1 MFNPSHAFNRR
12 VSSKCL
18 LLSASLLLT
27 FNVSAHEGVHADEE
41 TQEARLVSAGAGV
54 TELVLALEAGD
65 ELVAVDS
72 TSILPASMTEID
84 TLGYHRMLSAE
95 GILALTPTLVLG
107 TDAMGPET
115 TLEVLRSADVKVVKL
130 PTAKDRSQLLSNI
143 DTMGKLLNRQAQ
155 AKQLQLKLR
164 ASLDAIAAKK
174 KQVGDAEQAPKI
186 LFMLLQA
193 DRPARVGGEGTA
205 ADIIIK
211 LAGGNNI
218 ADFSGY
224 KSLSQEGILS
234 LQPDFILISNRSHAH
249 ASTSKSDANK
259 AASDAEKV
267 LEAMPLLA
275 HTPAG
280 KNKRIQSIKPQAL
293 LGGLGLSA
301 IEAADKLASDLIEIN
316 RY

>member
-1 MFNPSHAFNRR
+1 MFNPSHVFNRQ

-27 FNVSAHEGVHADEE
+27 FNVSAHEGVHAHE
-41 TQEARLVSAGAGV
+41 QVQPRLVSAGAGV

-72 TSILPASMTEID
+72 TSILPPSMTNIEKF
-84 TLGYHRMLSAE
+84 GYHRMLSAE

-115 TLEVLRSADVKVVKL
+115 TLEVLRSADVEVVKL
-130 PTAKDRSQLLSNI
+130 PTANDRPQLLSNI
-143 DTMGKLLNRQAQ
+143 DAMGKLLNRQAQ
-155 AKQLQLKLR
+155 ATQLKLKLQ

-174 KQVGDAEQAPKI
+174 KQVGSAEQAPKI

-234 LQPDFILISNRSHAH
+234 LQPDLILISNRSHDQAE
-249 ASTSKSDANK
+249 TSMSDADK
-259 AASDAEKV
+259 AASDAAKV
-267 LEAMPLLA
+267 LKAMPLLA

-280 KNKRIQSIKPQAL
+280 KNKQIRSIKPQAL

-301 IEAADKLASDLIEIN
+301 IEAADKLASALIEIN

>member
-1 MFNPSHAFNRR
+1 MFNPSQVFTKQMI
-12 VSSKCL
+12 SKSL

-27 FNVSAHEGVHADEE
+27 FNVSANKDVYA
-41 TQEARLVSAGAGV
+41 QPRLVSAGAGV

-72 TSILPASMTEID
+72 TSILPSSMANIEK
-84 TLGYHRMLSAE
+84 LGYHRMLSAE

-115 TLEVLRSADVKVVKL
+115 TLEVLRSADVEVIKL
-130 PTAKDRSQLLSNI
+130 PTANDRTQLLSNI
-143 DTMGKLLNRQAQ
+143 DEMGKLLNRQTQ
-155 AKQLQLKLR
+155 AKQLKLKLQ

-174 KQVGDAEQAPKI
+174 KQLRSTEKAPKI
-186 LFMLLQA
+186 LFMLLQT

-218 ADFSGY
+218 AGFSGY
-224 KSLSQEGILS
+224 KSLSQEGIFS
-234 LQPDFILISNRSHAH
+234 LQPDLILISNRSDYQDEI
-249 ASTSKSDANK
+249 SISDAEK
-259 AASDAEKV
+259 AASDTDKV
-267 LEAMPLLA
+267 LKAMPLLV

-280 KNKRIQSIKPQAL
+280 KNHHILSIKSQAL

-301 IEAADKLASDLIEIN
+301 IEAADTLASDLIEISRN
-316 RY
+316 

>member
-1 MFNPSHAFNRR
+1 MFNPSHVFNRR

-27 FNVSAHEGVHADEE
+27 FNVSAHEGVHADDE

-130 PTAKDRSQLLSNI
+130 PTAKDLSQLLSNI

-174 KQVGDAEQAPKI
+174 KQVGGAEQAPKI

-234 LQPDFILISNRSHAH
+234 LQPDFILISDRSDNPAG
-249 ASTSKSDANK
+249 TFVSDT
-259 AASDAEKV
+259 ERV
-267 LEAMPLLA
+267 LDAMPLLA

-280 KNKRIQSIKPQAL
+280 RNNQIQSIKPQAL

>member
-1 MFNPSHAFNRR
+1 MFSPSHVFNRQ
-12 VSSKCL
+12 VSSRCL

-27 FNVSAHEGVHADEE
+27 FNVSAHEGVHADDA

-72 TSILPASMTEID
+72 TSILPPSMTKIEK
-84 TLGYHRMLSAE
+84 LGYHRMLSAE

-115 TLEVLRSADVKVVKL
+115 TLEVLRSADVEVVKL
-130 PTAKDRSQLLSNI
+130 PTANDRPQLLSNI
-143 DTMGKLLNRQAQ
+143 DAMGKLLNRQAQ
-155 AKQLQLKLR
+155 AKQLKLKLQ

-174 KQVGDAEQAPKI
+174 KQVGSAEQAPKI

-234 LQPDFILISNRSHAH
+234 LQPDLILISNRSHDQDE
-249 ASTSKSDANK
+249 TPMSDADK
-259 AASDAEKV
+259 AASDAAKV
-267 LEAMPLLA
+267 LKAMPLLA

-280 KNKRIQSIKPQAL
+280 KNNKIQSIKPQAL

-301 IEAADKLASDLIEIN
+301 IEAADKLASTLIEIN

>member
-1 MFNPSHAFNRR
+1 MFKPSQILTRQ
-12 VSSKCL
+12 VISKSL

-27 FNVSAHEGVHADEE
+27 FNVSAHEDGHSHEQV
-41 TQEARLVSAGAGV
+41 QARLVSAGAGV
-54 TELVLALEAGD
+54 TELVLALDAGD

-72 TSILPASMTEID
+72 TSILPSSITKIEK
-84 TLGYHRMLSAE
+84 LGYHRMLSAE
-95 GILALTPTLVLG
+95 GILALAPTLVLG

-115 TLEVLRSADVKVVKL
+115 TLKVLKSADIKVIQL
-130 PTAKDRSQLLSNI
+130 PTANDRPQLLSNI
-143 DTMGKLLNRQAQ
+143 DEMGKLLDRQPQ
-155 AKQLQLKLR
+155 AKQLKLKLQ

-174 KQVGDAEQAPKI
+174 KQLGGIEKAPKV

-218 ADFSGY
+218 ANFSGY

-234 LQPDFILISNRSHAH
+234 LQPDLILISNRSHGQTETSMSH
-249 ASTSKSDANK
+249 ADQ

-267 LEAMPLLA
+267 LKAMPLLV

-280 KNKRIQSIKPQAL
+280 KNKHIQSIKPQAL
-293 LGGLGLSA
+293 LGGLGISA
-301 IEAADKLASDLIEIN
+301 IKAADKLASDLIDIK

>member
-1 MFNPSHAFNRR
+1 MFNPSQVFTKQII
-12 VSSKCL
+12 SKSL

-27 FNVSAHEGVHADEE
+27 FNAFAHEGVHGEQE
-41 TQEARLVSAGAGV
+41 TQQARLVSAGAGV

-72 TSILPASMTEID
+72 TSILPSSMTKIEK
-84 TLGYHRMLSAE
+84 LGYHRMLSAE

-115 TLEVLRSADVKVVKL
+115 TLEVLRSADVEVVKL
-130 PTAKDRSQLLSNI
+130 PTANDQPQLLSNI
-143 DTMGKLLNRQAQ
+143 DEIGKLLNREPQ
-155 AKQLQLKLR
+155 AKQLKLELK
-164 ASLDAIAAKK
+164 ASLNAIAAKK
-174 KQVGDAEQAPKI
+174 KQIGSAEKAPKI

-234 LQPDFILISNRSHAH
+234 LQPDLILISNRSHDQAE
-249 ASTSKSDANK
+249 TSMSDAEK
-259 AASDAEKV
+259 AASDTAKV
-267 LEAMPLLA
+267 LKAMPLLE

-280 KNKRIQSIKPQAL
+280 KNSKIQSIKPQAL

-301 IEAADKLASDLIEIN
+301 IEAADKLATDLIEIN